1 VPCSRGLYTFIPE
14 SECVDCPLAAVES
27 LITWGLIMVLIS
39 TVSRAAATAVVIL
52 AVLLG
57 GLVSTHGQTS
67 PSTKARADEL
77 RVAVVMSNSALAVRN
92 PDGQISGLAA
102 DLAMALAA
110 RQQVDLKLVPY
121 ENIVRFNQSLGK
133 EDWDIA
139 FVPRDLSRVGQLA
152 FSDVWLEIDNGYVAR
167 PGLSLKTPDEVD
179 RTGIKVA
186 VAQGSPLAGALS
198 RTLKQAEIVRI
209 PGGIVEAREVLASR
223 RADVVAETMPV
234 AYRIVAELP
243 GATVLVGRVSA
254 LRVVIAVPKK
264 DADATLPTLNEF
276 LRDAKRDGVLAEAI
290 KKANLRGV
298 RSPR

>member
-1 VPCSRGLYTFIPE
+1 MMLCTSKTSRFTLT
-14 SECVDCPLAAVES
+14 SA
-27 LITWGLIMVLIS
+27 
-39 TVSRAAATAVVIL
+39 VIL
-52 AVLLG
+52 AIVLAGSAL
-57 GLVSTHGQTS
+57 TQAQTS
-67 PSTKARADEL
+67 TSAKASSDEL

-102 DLAMALAA
+102 DLGMALAA
-110 RQQVDLKLVPY
+110 KDQVNLKLVPY

-139 FVPRDLSRVGQLA
+139 FVPRDLSRTGQLA
-152 FSDVWLEIDNGYVAR
+152 FSDVWLEVDNGYVAR
-167 PGLSLKTPDEVD
+167 PGLSLRTPDEVD
-179 RTGIKVA
+179 RTGVKVA
-186 VAQGSPLAGALS
+186 VAQGSPLDGALS

-209 PGGIVEAREVLASR
+209 PGGIVEAREALAYR

-264 DADATLPTLNEF
+264 DAAALPALNEF

-298 RSPR
+298 RSPRS

>member
-1 VPCSRGLYTFIPE
+1 
-14 SECVDCPLAAVES
+14 
-27 LITWGLIMVLIS
+27 MVLIS

-67 PSTKARADEL
+67 PSTKGRADEL
-77 RVAVVMSNSALAVRN
+77 RVAVVMSNPALAVRN

-102 DLAMALAA
+102 DLAMTLAV

-139 FVPRDLSRVGQLA
+139 FVPPDLSRVGQLA
-152 FSDVWLEIDNGYVAR
+152 FSDVWLEVDNGYVAR

-198 RTLKQAEIVRI
+198 RTLKQAEIMRI
-209 PGGIVEAREVLASR
+209 PGGIVEAREALANR

-264 DADATLPTLNEF
+264 DAAALPELNEF
-276 LRDAKRDGVLAEAI
+276 LRDAKRDGFLAEAI